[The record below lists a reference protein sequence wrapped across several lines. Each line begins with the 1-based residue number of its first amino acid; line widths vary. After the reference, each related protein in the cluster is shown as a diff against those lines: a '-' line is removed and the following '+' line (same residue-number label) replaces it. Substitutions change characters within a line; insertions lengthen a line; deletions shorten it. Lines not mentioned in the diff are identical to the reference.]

1 MTQNLAAKYEAK
13 VDERFYKESFT
24 SQLCNNDYTWDGV
37 NSIYVYDIET
47 APINNYSLSGLT
59 RYGTANELN
68 DNVTNYAITQDK
80 AFTFTI
86 DRKFLQDQGGAKVAG
101 EALARQLREKV
112 VPAIDKYRIGV
123 MEAGADY
130 NYSYGVTI
138 TKANALENVVK
149 GIKALGNSNVPT
161 TDRFLISGFSF
172 YANLVQDS
180 AYIKACDLGQQ
191 VMFTGQY
198 GAVLGLPHIV
208 VPDEYFADNT
218 NFLIV
223 HKSAV
228 VAPVKLQDYFVRENP
243 VGVSG
248 VLVEGR
254 FRHDAFALKNK
265 KVGIYLNTAGAKPSG
280 ATGTGAV

>member
-37 NSIYVYDIET
+37 NSIYVYDIAT
-47 APINNYSLSGLT
+47 SPINNYTLSGT
-59 RYGTANELN
+59 SRYGTPSELN
-68 DNVTNYAITQDK
+68 DNTTNYAISQDK

-86 DRKFLQDQGGAKVAG
+86 DRKHLQDQGGAKVAG
-101 EALARQLREKV
+101 EALARELREQV

-123 MEAGADY
+123 MEAGADI
-130 NYSYGVTI
+130 NYSYGVSI
-138 TKANALENVVK
+138 TSSNALENVIK
-149 GIKALGNSNVPT
+149 GIKALGNTNVPT
-161 TDRFLISGFSF
+161 TDRVLLSGYSF
-172 YANLVQDS
+172 WAKLMLDS
-180 AYIKACDLGQQ
+180 NYIKASDLGQRAI
-191 VMFTGQY
+191 FNGQE
-198 GAVLGLPHIV
+198 GLVLGLPHVV
-208 VPDEYFADNT
+208 VPDEYFASNT

-228 VAPVKLQDYFVRENP
+228 VAPVKLEDYFVHENP

-265 KVGIYLNTAGAKPSG
+265 KAGIYLNTSGSKPTG
-280 ATGTGAV
+280 ATGTGV

>member
-24 SQLCNNDYTWDGV
+24 SQLTNNDYTWDGV

-47 APINNYSLSGLT
+47 APINNYSLSGT
-59 RYGTANELN
+59 SRYGTPSELN
-68 DNVTNYAITQDK
+68 DNVTNYAINQDK

-101 EALARQLREKV
+101 EALARQLRERV
-112 VPAIDKYRIGV
+112 VPAIDKYRIGI
-123 MEAGADY
+123 MEAGADI

-138 TKANALENVVK
+138 NTSNALANVIK
-149 GIKALGNSNVPT
+149 GIKALGNKNVPV
-161 TDRFLISGFSF
+161 TDRFLVSGFSF
-172 YANLVQDS
+172 YADLVQDS
-180 AYIKACDLGQQ
+180 AYIKACDLGQR

-198 GAVLGLPHIV
+198 GTVMGLPHIV
-208 VPDEYFADNT
+208 VPDEYFANDT

-228 VAPVKLQDYFVRENP
+228 VAPVKLQDFFVHENP

-265 KVGIYLNTAGAKPSG
+265 KAGIYLNTAGAKPSG
-280 ATGTGAV
+280 ATGTGV